1 MSIGGSFASP
11 GSASADERGPVAD
24 PKPSQPRAESPPSV
38 SALPGALPLVAPRRT
53 LAERFPDGP
62 PQGRSTDNGRRALEE
77 NRRGRI
83 RYMDPMGRF
92 VVTVHPDG
100 RTSFRNKV
108 LSLRHGR
115 MIGVYD
121 LILLAQG
128 KELHQTAKRAF
139 MRDTYQDRLRMRTDW
154 TITNLRD
161 AERRLWGELREI
173 WEDESKTRFERELII
188 AQRWA
193 ECDVDVDL
201 TPVDGEVSV
210 VDYERRTVARRARR
224 TIAYFTQLHIDP
236 RKPLGKNTPARDE
249 AVALAPDLF
258 EACERDARTC
268 IRVGDLLV
276 GRRANAFDATRGAR
290 HYAKGCDA
298 SDPWAC
304 YELAILH
311 YLGLGVE
318 RDDRRS
324 AELHKVACEAGVPDG
339 CAYLV
344 HLHRKGFGVQRS
356 ADRAVYYGERACAH
370 GLEDFC

>member
-1 MSIGGSFASP
+1 MSVGAWLGSPSGAK
-11 GSASADERGPVAD
+11 ADAPAEQQPPQAATETAPKAYGPV
-24 PKPSQPRAESPPSV
+24 Q
-38 SALPGALPLVAPRRT
+38 ALPLAPPRKT

-62 PQGRSTDNGRRALEE
+62 PQSRSTDTARRALER

-83 RYMDPMGRF
+83 RHLDPMGRF

-108 LSLRHGR
+108 ISLRHGHV
-115 MIGVYD
+115 IGAYD

-128 KELHQTAKRAF
+128 KEIHQTAKRAF
-139 MRDTYQDRLRMRTDW
+139 MRETYENRLAMREDW
-154 TITNLRD
+154 TITTLRD
-161 AERRLWGELREI
+161 AERRLWSELREI
-173 WEDESKTRFERELII
+173 WEDESKSRYERELII

-201 TPVDGEVSV
+201 TPVGGEVSY

-224 TIAYFTQLHIDP
+224 TIAYFTQLYIDP
-236 RKPLGKNTPARDE
+236 RKPFGEIAPDHDE

-276 GRRANAFDATRGAR
+276 GRRANAFDATRGAH
-290 HYAKGCDA
+290 HYSKGCDA
-298 SDPWAC
+298 ADPWAC
-304 YELAILH
+304 YELAVLH

-324 AELHKVACEAGVPDG
+324 AELHKVACEAGVPEG
-339 CAYLV
+339 CAYMV
-344 HLHRKGFGVQRS
+344 HLHRKGFGVERS
-356 ADRAVYYGERACAH
+356 TDQAVYYGEQACAY